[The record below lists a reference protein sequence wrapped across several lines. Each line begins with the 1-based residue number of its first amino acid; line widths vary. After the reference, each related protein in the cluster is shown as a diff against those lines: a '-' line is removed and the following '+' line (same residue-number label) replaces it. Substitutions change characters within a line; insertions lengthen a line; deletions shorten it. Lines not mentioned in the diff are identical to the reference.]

1 MKRELIV
8 WGTGGAARVVADIVR
23 LGNAFRI
30 VGFLDDAKPEPAGET
45 FCDIP
50 ILGGEGALQ
59 RILDSGVQYIVV
71 AIGDNP
77 TRAERAAQAS
87 KVGFQSA
94 TLVHPSASVA
104 EGVPVGDGTVVKA
117 MAVVEPGATVGAN
130 VILGAHSYVGHD
142 VVVEDAAHISSGGR
156 VAGRSVVAR
165 EAWIG
170 VGATVRDGVRVGVG
184 AQIGAGAVVLGD
196 VPEGVVAT
204 GNPAEQRWRSGVFG
218 SADQ

>member
-71 AIGDNP
+71 AIGDADV
-77 TRAERAAQAS
+77 RGQY
-87 KVGFQSA
+87 
-94 TLVHPSASVA
+94 VA
-104 EGVPVGDGTVVKA
+104 LALP
-117 MAVVEPGATVGAN
+117 
-130 VILGAHSYVGHD
+130 
-142 VVVEDAAHISSGGR
+142 R
-156 VAGRSVVAR
+156 
-165 EAWIG
+165 
-170 VGATVRDGVRVGVG
+170 
-184 AQIGAGAVVLGD
+184 
-196 VPEGVVAT
+196 
-204 GNPAEQRWRSGVFG
+204 
-218 SADQ
+218 